1 VFPETALLRC
11 AEGYCEGHSTFMDE
25 STRSLAADKTT
36 FNILFVCTGNTCRS
50 PLAEAIARAELQKR
64 AWQHVQVRSA
74 GITAR
79 EGDVA
84 SEHAVTVAR
93 GRGIGLEEHRSR
105 ALTPE
110 LVVWADLVLGMSPSH
125 LHAVHHFGGGE
136 KVSLLGDFAAGSE
149 GRGHPVSDPYGG
161 DAEMYQATLNELE
174 ELVRAS
180 LERLAPI
187 LNP

>member
-1 VFPETALLRC
+1 MWC
-11 AEGYCEGHSTFMDE
+11 AEGYLEGYSIFMDE
-25 STRSLAADKTT
+25 STRSPAPEKTT

-50 PLAEAIARAELQKR
+50 PLAEAIARAELQQR
-64 AWQHVQVRSA
+64 GWQHVQVRSA

-93 GRGIGLEEHRSR
+93 GRGISLDEHRSR
-105 ALTPE
+105 TLTPE
-110 LVVWADLVLGMSPSH
+110 LVDWADLVLGMSPSH
-125 LHAVHHFGGGE
+125 LHSVHHLGGGG
-136 KVSLLGDFAAGSE
+136 KVSLLGDFAAGAE

-174 ELVRAS
+174 ELVGAS

-187 LNP
+187 LKP